1 MSKSNISS
9 KRIGDVNILTGR
21 RVRNLNSERFLAIS
35 DYLNKDL
42 YNRRHAVTNTLG
54 YLRDVQYPFVL
65 FCVTRVSR
73 KHKQIEGLSKY

>member
-9 KRIGDVNILTGR
+9 KRIGDVSILTGR

-42 YNRRHAVTNTLG
+42 
-54 YLRDVQYPFVL
+54 
-65 FCVTRVSR
+65 
-73 KHKQIEGLSKY
+73 